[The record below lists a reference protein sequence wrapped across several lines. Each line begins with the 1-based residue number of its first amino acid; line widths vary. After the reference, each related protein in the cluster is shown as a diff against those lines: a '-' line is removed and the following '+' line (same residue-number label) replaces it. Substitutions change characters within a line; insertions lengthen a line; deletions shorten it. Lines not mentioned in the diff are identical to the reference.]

1 MAETTTSTRDLL
13 ARRRAAVARGVA
25 VALPLIVEEGSG
37 AVLRDHRGR
46 RVIDFAGGIGCL
58 NVGHTHPA
66 VVAAIAR
73 QAARL
78 THACFQVATYEPY
91 VAVAEAL
98 NAIVPG
104 PGPKKTLL
112 VNTGA
117 EAVENAV
124 KIARVATGRPAVV
137 AFEHAFH
144 GRTLLGMTLTG
155 KVHPYKA
162 GFGPFAPE
170 IYRLPFPYCFRC
182 PRKGASLCCFASPEA
197 ITTRLATAV
206 APESVAAIV
215 IEPVAGEGGF
225 IPVPSEVLRALADWC
240 RVQGALLIA
249 DEVQTGF
256 GRTGRMFA
264 MEHSGVVADLT
275 AMAKSLAGGLPLGA
289 VTGRAEIMDAP
300 VPGGLGGTFAGNPV
314 ACAAALA
321 VLDVL
326 REEELVERAGELG
339 EVLRAHLVA
348 WQSRH
353 PWIGD
358 VRGLGAMQAIELVDP
373 EGEPDGARAATVQRE
388 AASRGLLVLTAGTFG
403 NVIRLL
409 MPLTIPRDVL
419 DEGLATLAA
428 ALAAADGTS
437 TVQSGV

>member
-225 IPVPSEVLRALADWC
+225 IPVPSEVLRA
-240 RVQGALLIA
+240 
-249 DEVQTGF
+249 
-256 GRTGRMFA
+256 
-264 MEHSGVVADLT
+264 
-275 AMAKSLAGGLPLGA
+275 
-289 VTGRAEIMDAP
+289 
-300 VPGGLGGTFAGNPV
+300 
-314 ACAAALA
+314 
-321 VLDVL
+321 
-326 REEELVERAGELG
+326 
-339 EVLRAHLVA
+339 HLVA